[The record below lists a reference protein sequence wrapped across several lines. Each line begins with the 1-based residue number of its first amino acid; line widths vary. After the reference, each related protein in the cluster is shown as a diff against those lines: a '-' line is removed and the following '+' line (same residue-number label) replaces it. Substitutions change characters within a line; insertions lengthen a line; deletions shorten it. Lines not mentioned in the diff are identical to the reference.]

1 MKDLLAAKDTRL
13 EELEV
18 KVTRLEEKDLQH
30 ELLIKELLKEREI
43 VSAVDER
50 SVGKSVSF
58 PRTCRELRAS
68 DPTLTSGMHWI
79 DPDGQGVG
87 DDPIFVYCDM
97 AKGILCMVYIKYR
110 FDKFYRI
117 ILQVPRRLYTTAN
130 RQWTLAT
137 VRSPD
142 AIPGKLR
149 TTQR

>member
-43 VSAVDER
+43 VSAIDEQ
-50 SVGKSVSF
+50 SVGRSVSF

-68 DPTLTSGMHWI
+68 DPTLTSGMQWI

-97 AKGILCMVYIKYR
+97 AKGI
-110 FDKFYRI
+110 
-117 ILQVPRRLYTTAN
+117 
-130 RQWTLAT
+130 
-137 VRSPD
+137 
-142 AIPGKLR
+142 
-149 TTQR
+149 

>member
-18 KVTRLEEKDLQH
+18 KVIRLEEKDLQH

-50 SVGKSVSF
+50 SVGRSVSF

-97 AKGILCMVYIKYR
+97 AKGI
-110 FDKFYRI
+110 
-117 ILQVPRRLYTTAN
+117 
-130 RQWTLAT
+130 
-137 VRSPD
+137 
-142 AIPGKLR
+142 
-149 TTQR
+149 

>member
-1 MKDLLAAKDTRL
+1 MNPSPTLNNLVRSSYNKLLVRFQIDNKIKEGLAAKDARL
-13 EELEV
+13 EGLET
-18 KVTRLEEKDLQH
+18 KVMHLEEKDLQH

-50 SVGKSVSF
+50 SVGRSVSF

-97 AKGILCMVYIKYR
+97 AKGI
-110 FDKFYRI
+110 
-117 ILQVPRRLYTTAN
+117 
-130 RQWTLAT
+130 
-137 VRSPD
+137 
-142 AIPGKLR
+142 
-149 TTQR
+149 